1 MKTVI
6 QLNADGYF
14 VGTVN
19 ADESPLE
26 PGVYLIPFGCI
37 ETESPQIPEGHIA
50 KWSNG
55 WVFEALPQP
64 EPEPPQPTPEEI
76 HEQWL
81 ASAVVTMRQAR
92 LALLGAG
99 HLAGVDAAIAA
110 ITDDMQRQAAQIE
123 WEYAQTVDRNAPFTQ
138 TLALALG
145 LSDADLDALF
155 TAAAA
160 L

>member
-1 MKTVI
+1 MPHFKNSTNE
-6 QLNADGYF
+6 LF
-14 VGTVN
+14 WL
-19 ADESPLE
+19 DESDVEAWKKPEWTQIDDSEAEQIRQANIPPHPIPL
-26 PGVYLIPFGCI
+26 
-37 ETESPQIPEGHIA
+37 S
-50 KWSNG
+50 
-55 WVFEALPQP
+55 
-64 EPEPPQPTPEEI
+64 
-76 HEQWL
+76 
-81 ASAVVTMRQAR
+81 VTMRQAR
-92 LALLGAG
+92 LALLNTG

-110 ITDDMQRQAAQIE
+110 IPDDIQRQAAQIE

>member
-1 MKTVI
+1 MKYYRHTDGSVYAFEDDGSQDNLI
-6 QLNADGYF
+6 SADMAPMSKSE
-14 VGTVN
+14 VD
-19 ADESPLE
+19 AHIHRAS
-26 PGVYLIPFGCI
+26 IPQ
-37 ETESPQIPEGHIA
+37 S
-50 KWSNG
+50 
-55 WVFEALPQP
+55 
-64 EPEPPQPTPEEI
+64 
-76 HEQWL
+76 
-81 ASAVVTMRQAR
+81 VTMRQAR